1 MYTFQLQIRFDNGQR
16 MAYVQIHANNS
27 LDARSLG
34 ESMYGQG
41 NVANVVQING

>member
-1 MYTFQLQIRFDNGQR
+1 MYTFQLQIRFDHGQR

-41 NVANVVQING
+41 TVANVVQING